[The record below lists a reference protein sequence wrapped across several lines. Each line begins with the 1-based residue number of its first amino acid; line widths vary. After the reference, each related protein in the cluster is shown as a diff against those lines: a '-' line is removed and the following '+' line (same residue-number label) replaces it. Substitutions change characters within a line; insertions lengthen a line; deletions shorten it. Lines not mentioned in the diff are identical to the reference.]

1 MTKAEAYEKAWR
13 LGWKSGDF
21 SLVDQIYHPDYRSLD
36 YRTGIEANLE
46 DDKIITSTLIE
57 SMIVGPFDVMYENED
72 FVCLESF
79 AKQRLNTTEFEYYAS
94 VTGIKYKDG
103 KIIRQ
108 KTGSHTL
115 DFDPSEHLD
124 WNWEDFE

>member
-94 VTGIKYKDG
+94 VTGTNTKMA
-103 KIIRQ
+103 R
-108 KTGSHTL
+108 L
-115 DFDPSEHLD
+115 
-124 WNWEDFE
+124 